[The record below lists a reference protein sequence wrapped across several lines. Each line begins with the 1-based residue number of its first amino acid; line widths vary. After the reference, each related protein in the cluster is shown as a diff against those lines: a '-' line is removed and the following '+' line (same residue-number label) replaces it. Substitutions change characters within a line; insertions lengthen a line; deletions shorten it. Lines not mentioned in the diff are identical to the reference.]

1 MLQFRSQ
8 NSQDPSQADP
18 STQNSS
24 DLHSLLSFLLSFHPT
39 LCTHN
44 GRMILNVSFL

>member
-1 MLQFRSQ
+1 MLQFLSQ
-8 NSQDPSQADP
+8 NSQDPSQAGP

-24 DLHSLLSFLLSFHPT
+24 DLHGFLSLLLSFHPR
-39 LCTHN
+39 LCTYN